1 MNRYKTV
8 GIIAAMEGEMELLRN
23 SLEEA
28 EEISFA
34 SGTCYKGKIGKH
46 TVAAILCGIGKVS
59 AALTVQEMID
69 RIRPDCVIN
78 TGCAGGIAEGLKI
91 GDIVVSDK
99 VSEWDLDITALGIRR
114 GYISALDTADIAA
127 DSRLS
132 ERIASAVPE
141 SMTVRTGRIVS
152 GDQFI
157 SRQEQRDVILGAFP
171 DTLCAEMEGAA
182 VGHVCAQ
189 NRVPFC
195 IIRCMSDTA
204 DHESEVNFNEFA
216 NKAGR
221 ICNRI
226 LMDLL
231 SE

>member
-28 EEISFA
+28 EEILFA
-34 SGTCYKGKIGKH
+34 SGMCYKGKIGNH

-69 RIRPDCVIN
+69 RIRPDCIIN

-132 ERIASAVPE
+132 ERIASAVPKG
-141 SMTVRTGRIVS
+141 MTVRTGRIVS

-157 SRQEQRDVILGAFP
+157 SRQEQRNVILGAFP

-216 NKAGR
+216 DKAGR
-221 ICNRI
+221 TCNRI